1 MKWLGALVLLLV
13 VGPLVE
19 LWVIIGVADVIG
31 GWQTILIL
39 VGESIIGGWLMKR
52 QGRSIVGRIDQRL
65 RAHDLPTRDLVDGL
79 LILLAGALMLTP
91 GFITDIV
98 GFVLLI
104 PPSRALVRAA
114 LMRRFQARLGQ
125 GFSFVGMGG
134 AAGGPPRTRFGRGG
148 GYVDT
153 TGRVDS
159 TRVPEAGDRRVGPG
173 DAQ

>member
-31 GWQTILIL
+31 GWQTILVL
-39 VGESIIGGWLMKR
+39 VVESIIGGWLMKR

-125 GFSFVGMGG
+125 GFRFGVPGSG
-134 AAGGPPRTRFGRGG
+134 TRFGRGG

-153 TGRVDS
+153 TGRVDGI
-159 TRVPEAGDRRVGPG
+159 RVPDGDRHVGPG